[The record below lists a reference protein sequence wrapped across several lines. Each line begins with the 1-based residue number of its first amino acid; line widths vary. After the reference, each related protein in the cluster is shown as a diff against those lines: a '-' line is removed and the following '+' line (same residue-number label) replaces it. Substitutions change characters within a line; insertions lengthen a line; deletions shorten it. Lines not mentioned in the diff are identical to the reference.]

1 MFKKIYIHNYKC
13 FQNFE
18 FKLDNE
24 KSLLLLGKNGVG
36 KSSLLNILNIL
47 KNIANNENR
56 LGALFD
62 KKDFKNPESPIE
74 LDFTLD
80 IQDVEYQYKL
90 SVIYP
95 EKFHEPK
102 IQTEELFVDDK
113 IIYRRDEEGSVSL
126 DGKEFIIDWH
136 SVALPV
142 LFPYRTFNKDKID
155 FFKKWLSNMIFLAPI
170 PSQISSNTYSDG
182 RWLEKDASNFCSW
195 LNDILNTEP
204 SFYADLVGVIK
215 KIFPDFNKIK
225 FDDYG
230 IFKQL
235 EVSFIKEQDK
245 IELDFEHLSDGEKLL
260 FIFSTIITLF
270 GYDNKPFFCF
280 WDEPENYISIA
291 LLENL
296 IQYFRAKVEFN
307 SNGQLFFTSHNA
319 EIMNIFPKS
328 NIYYMYRESHLSPSR
343 IVNLQ
348 EESDNVVDL
357 LKYNGNLS

>member
-18 FKLDNE
+18 FNLDNE
-24 KSLLLLGKNGVG
+24 RSLLLLGKNGTG

-47 KNIANNENR
+47 RNIANNENK

-62 KKDFKNPESPIE
+62 KEDFKNPESPIE

-90 SVIYP
+90 SVIFP
-95 EKFHEPK
+95 KNFREPK
-102 IQTEELFVDDK
+102 IQTEELFEDDK
-113 IIYRRDEEGSVSL
+113 MIYHRDEEGCVSL
-126 DGKEFIIDWH
+126 DGRDIIIDWH
-136 SVALPV
+136 SVALP
-142 LFPYRTFNKDKID
+142 LLPRYRTFNKDKID
-155 FFKKWLSNMIFLAPI
+155 FFKKWLSNMIVLAPI
-170 PSQISSNTYSDG
+170 PSQISSNVYSDGG

-195 LNDILNTEP
+195 LDDIVHAEP
-204 SFYADLVGVIK
+204 SFYTDLVEVIK
-215 KIFPDFNKIK
+215 KIFPDF
-225 FDDYG
+225 
-230 IFKQL
+230 
-235 EVSFIKEQDK
+235 KEIQFSNYRDFRKTKVFFVDK
-245 IELDFEHLSDGEKLL
+245 GRLELDFKHLSDGEKLL
-260 FIFSTIITLF
+260 FVFSTIITLI

-291 LLENL
+291 LVENL
-296 IQYFRAKVEFN
+296 IQHFRAKVEFN

-319 EIMNIFPKS
+319 EVMNVFPKS

-343 IVNLQ
+343 IKNLQ